1 MTDDFSKHPRSITEI
16 KSNKTNNGADWTVR
30 DALISALRDL
40 DARTLDAD
48 CCVLIFGK
56 KHDDGFV
63 ETKFYQ
69 KSANRYEL
77 RGLVVDFEH
86 RLVIRDVTGE

>member
-1 MTDDFSKHPRSITEI
+1 MTDYSNHPPSITEI
-16 KSNKTNNGADWTVR
+16 KSDRTNNGADWTVR
-30 DALISALRDL
+30 DALIAALRDL
-40 DARTLDAD
+40 DSGNITPD

-56 KHDDGFV
+56 KFNDSTV

-69 KSANRYEL
+69 KTLNRYEL

-86 RLVIRDVTGE
+86 RLLIHDVT